1 MAVAFAAALAWTSI
15 MEMSKELVSL
25 ANQWKEKGKMYVLCL
40 RRDIWKSWL
49 SFVTAFLF
57 TILKWRE
64 SKKKRN
70 KGVLKIDCTNCRMF
84 EQPFFYLFLLIF
96 LPHQEQLQSK
106 QSTKSVWHIERRKNH
121 HKYDKSIFCSDFS
134 RCFALIFFLNISIL
148 SVATAI
154 LVFPIS
160 LRSQIHT
167 IRLLYVFPSRWREKK
182 WLLLEMVF
190 ATIFNSL
197 IPWIVYI
204 ALNNF
209 TVDEYK

>member
-1 MAVAFAAALAWTSI
+1 ML
-15 MEMSKELVSL
+15 
-25 ANQWKEKGKMYVLCL
+25 
-40 RRDIWKSWL
+40 
-49 SFVTAFLF
+49 
-57 TILKWRE
+57 
-64 SKKKRN
+64 
-70 KGVLKIDCTNCRMF
+70 
-84 EQPFFYLFLLIF
+84 
-96 LPHQEQLQSK
+96 
-106 QSTKSVWHIERRKNH
+106 
-121 HKYDKSIFCSDFS
+121 FCSD
-134 RCFALIFFLNISIL
+134 FFLNISIL

-160 LRSQIHT
+160 LRSQMHT

-182 WLLLEMVF
+182 MAFVEMVF